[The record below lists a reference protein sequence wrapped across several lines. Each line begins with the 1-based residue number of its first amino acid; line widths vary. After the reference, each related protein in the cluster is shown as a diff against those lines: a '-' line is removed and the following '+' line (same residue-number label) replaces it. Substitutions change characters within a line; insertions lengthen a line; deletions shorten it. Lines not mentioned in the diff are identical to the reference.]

1 MDKDGNII
9 ESDYV
14 LILNQEDNSDD
25 DDEDDEEEDGIFYN
39 LR

>member
-14 LILNQEDNSDD
+14 FILNQEDNTED